1 MSDFADVKQSY
12 SSRSSRGK
20 SAKKSSLSTTASPT
34 KTTATK
40 KITTDE
46 TVSNK
51 SSGGIDPNIG
61 FQVAFKDGS
70 RSKITKPIGDS
81 VEILSPQGPMSEKQ
95 WNILI
100 GYTCVRIISPIGL
113 ISHCLLLIYPVI
125 KAQEYSLT
133 SFDLITLFFPVLL
146 NFMVASIFSKWFFK
160 NNYYALRPNQL

>member
-20 SAKKSSLSTTASPT
+20 SSKKSSTTTTTALTDANTSNT
-34 KTTATK
+34 SK
-40 KITTDE
+40 K
-46 TVSNK
+46 K
-51 SSGGIDPNIG
+51 SGGIDPNIG
-61 FQVAFKDGS
+61 FEVTFKDGS

-81 VEILSPQGPMSEKQ
+81 VEILSTQGPMSERQ

-133 SFDLITLFFPVLL
+133 SLDLIALFFPVLL
-146 NFMVASIFSKWFFK
+146 NFMVASIFAKWFFK